1 MHRKLINK
9 DVTVISLNVDEV
21 SERDNVLAF
30 LKKQQP
36 QFQNLL
42 IDEPADVWQEK
53 LHTNTPPTVLVYGRD
68 GKLIKEFGSE
78 KFTIADVEAVVM
90 NALK

>member
-1 MHRKLINK
+1 MHRKFINK
-9 DVTVISLNVDEV
+9 DVAVISLNVDDVADRE
-21 SERDNVLAF
+21 NALAF

-36 QFQNLL
+36 QFQNLM
-42 IDEPADVWQEK
+42 IDESADVWQEK
-53 LHTNTPPTVLVYGRD
+53 LHTNSPPTVLVYGRD

-78 KFTIADVEAVVM
+78 KFTITDVEAVVT